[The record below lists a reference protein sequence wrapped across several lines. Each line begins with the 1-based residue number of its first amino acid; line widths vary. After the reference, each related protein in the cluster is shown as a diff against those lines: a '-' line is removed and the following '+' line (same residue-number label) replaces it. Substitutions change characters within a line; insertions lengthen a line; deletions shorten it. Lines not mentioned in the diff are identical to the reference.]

1 MARQLL
7 AGRAV
12 GLLAHWGTRITSESP
27 DPLAL
32 RILSEGRG
40 RVRHR
45 PGSPTHES
53 NAGRSGAFVGR
64 KAVHRSSGGRG
75 HRLRVVKPSSARPPA
90 SVISTRATSIF
101 ESRFSTVSIRT
112 VASSLWTRSA
122 SVSSLNPRVSKPF
135 TSRPCGEIAR
145 TSSTWRCLSVSLG
158 LLGSV
163 WAPWPFRLPTTESTV
178 FPARR
183 GEAIA
188 ESFGSDCRATNAGK
202 LYPPEI

>member
-53 NAGRSGAFVGR
+53 NAGHVGVFLGR
-64 KAVHRSSGGRG
+64 KAAHRVYGGG
-75 HRLRVVKPSSARPPA
+75 GARLRVVKPSSARQPA
-90 SVISTRATSIF
+90 SVIWTRATSIF

-158 LLGSV
+158 FLGSV
-163 WAPWPFRLPTTESTV
+163 AISASHHGV
-178 FPARR
+178 DGIPARR

>member
-53 NAGRSGAFVGR
+53 NAGRSGAFLGR

-75 HRLRVVKPSSARPPA
+75 DPPPRGQTFERPPA
-90 SVISTRATSIF
+90 SVGDLD
-101 ESRFSTVSIRT
+101 ESN
-112 VASSLWTRSA
+112 L
-122 SVSSLNPRVSKPF
+122 
-135 TSRPCGEIAR
+135 
-145 TSSTWRCLSVSLG
+145 
-158 LLGSV
+158 
-163 WAPWPFRLPTTESTV
+163 
-178 FPARR
+178 
-183 GEAIA
+183 
-188 ESFGSDCRATNAGK
+188 D
-202 LYPPEI
+202 

>member
-53 NAGRSGAFVGR
+53 NAGRSGA
-64 KAVHRSSGGRG
+64 RSWAEKPFIGPLADVATASAWSI
-75 HRLRVVKPSSARPPA
+75 LRAPA
-90 SVISTRATSIF
+90 SQ
-101 ESRFSTVSIRT
+101 
-112 VASSLWTRSA
+112 
-122 SVSSLNPRVSKPF
+122 
-135 TSRPCGEIAR
+135 
-145 TSSTWRCLSVSLG
+145 
-158 LLGSV
+158 
-163 WAPWPFRLPTTESTV
+163 
-178 FPARR
+178 RR
-183 GEAIA
+183 
-188 ESFGSDCRATNAGK
+188 
-202 LYPPEI
+202 

>member
-1 MARQLL
+1 MQGEQNEMIDRWRGSFLL
-7 AGRAV
+7 GVPLGCLRIG
-12 GLLAHWGTRITSESP
+12 GLGITSESP

-40 RVRHR
+40 RVKHR

-53 NAGRSGAFVGR
+53 NAGRSGAFLGR

-75 HRLRVVKPSSARPPA
+75 DRLHVVKPSSARQPA
-90 SVISTRATSIF
+90 SAIWTRATSIF
-101 ESRFSTVSIRT
+101 ESQFSTVSIRT

-158 LLGSV
+158 FLGSV
-163 WAPWPFRLPTTESTV
+163 AISASHHGVDGIPGAPWRSH
-178 FPARR
+178 R
-183 GEAIA
+183 
-188 ESFGSDCRATNAGK
+188 
-202 LYPPEI
+202 